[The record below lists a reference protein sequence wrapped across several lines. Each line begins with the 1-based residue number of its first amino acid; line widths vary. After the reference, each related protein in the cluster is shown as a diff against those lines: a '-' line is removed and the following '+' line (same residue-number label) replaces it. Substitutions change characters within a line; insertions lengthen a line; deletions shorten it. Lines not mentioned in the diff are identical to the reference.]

1 MAKPPKQIPP
11 ASSSPPRPATGTPH
25 LNVDNVSNLRPGV
38 RLHAGEPAFIGHL
51 SQHTLQPD
59 GTPRPPSV
67 EVSEMLPLQLPHT
80 SINAPETLARP
91 TSPVFIPVHLA
102 LRLTPAA
109 ASPQGIRR
117 DGRERTY
124 VDMREGTAMVHQHP
138 DGRVQL
144 TSASELTPS
153 GFLVE
158 RIHGTN
164 LWQKRQA
171 ISARRPHVDEPDE
184 QAGPSRRPRLNEDEA
199 STDPDPFADKA
210 SATTHQPLD
219 LSSKPWRSWG
229 QPTKPTS
236 GQSVEVDG
244 LHYPIVAQI
253 VRSNTPI
260 VCIKHPRF
268 NPERFEAFE
277 QMLVDNRTLQPRWAA
292 RDPDNRWIV
301 ADDHLPFEKPLTQY
315 VADAFEYLS
324 GQSARAVAK
333 AMFKESRGTEVING
347 EGLQALSQTFRYW
360 EDRTVPAPRHL
371 ADPLMLLPIQ
381 PIIDDGTFGGR
392 IELPSTS
399 GPSLQRVDIDPQ
411 KFSQQWNEYT
421 AEPGAASL
429 QKLFYKILVK
439 SGYTVSPPDPLL
451 LENSLVFRR
460 EGLDSLFVLKLPLVS
475 SDFIPRYT
483 RPGSE
488 LTSSAALMTLDETGR
503 QRLNTLLAQDKINYL
518 VGGIQRPSPDQPTL
532 FILREG

>member
-11 ASSSPPRPATGTPH
+11 ASSSPPRSLTDTPPV
-25 LNVDNVSNLRPGV
+25 NVDHVSNIRPGTHLPTV
-38 RLHAGEPAFIGHL
+38 ELTFAGHS
-51 SQHTLQPD
+51 SQHTADHGGGKQ
-59 GTPRPPSV
+59 PSV
-67 EVSEMLPLQLPHT
+67 EVSEMLTRQHPHG
-80 SINAPETLARP
+80 SVIAPDASARP

-109 ASPQGIRR
+109 DSPQGIRR

-138 DGRVQL
+138 DGRYQL

-153 GFLVE
+153 GFQVE

-171 ISARRPHVDEPDE
+171 IAARRPHVDEPDE
-184 QAGPSRRPRLNEDEA
+184 QAGPSKRPRLNEDDA

-210 SATTHQPLD
+210 STTIQQPLD

-244 LHYPIVAQI
+244 LHYPIVSQI

-292 RDPDNRWIV
+292 RAPDNRWVV

-315 VADAFEYLS
+315 VADTFEYLS

-333 AMFKESRGTEVING
+333 AMFSASRGAEVING

-360 EDRTVPAPRHL
+360 ENRTIPAHRQL

-381 PIIDDGTFGGR
+381 PIIDDGTFGRG
-392 IELPSTS
+392 IVLPPTS

>member
-11 ASSSPPRPATGTPH
+11 ASSSPPRSSTDSPPI
-25 LNVDNVSNLRPGV
+25 NVDYIIRPGV
-38 RLHAGEPAFIGHL
+38 RLHAGEPPFIGHL
-51 SQHTLQPD
+51 SQHAAQPD
-59 GTPRPPSV
+59 GAPRLPSV
-67 EVSEMLPLQLPHT
+67 EVSEMLPLQLLHT
-80 SINAPETLARP
+80 SIIAPETLARP

-138 DGRVQL
+138 DGRFQL
-144 TSASELTPS
+144 TSANELTPS

-171 ISARRPHVDEPDE
+171 IAARRTHVDEPDT
-184 QAGPSRRPRLNEDEA
+184 QAGPSKRLRLNEDGA
-199 STDPDPFADKA
+199 STDPAPLADKA
-210 SATTHQPLD
+210 SAMPHQPLD
-219 LSSKPWRSWG
+219 LSGKPWRSWG

-244 LHYPIVAQI
+244 LHYPIVSQI
-253 VRSNTPI
+253 VRSNTSI

-277 QMLVDNRTLQPRWAA
+277 QMLVDDRTLQPRWAA
-292 RDPDNRWIV
+292 RAPDNRWIV

-324 GQSARAVAK
+324 RQSVRAVAK
-333 AMFKESRGTEVING
+333 AMFKESRGAEVING
-347 EGLQALSQTFRYW
+347 EGLQALSQTFRFW
-360 EDRTVPAPRHL
+360 ENKTIPAPRNL

-381 PIIDDGTFGGR
+381 PIIGDGTFGGR
-392 IELPSTS
+392 IVLPPTS
-399 GPSLQRVDIDPQ
+399 GPSLQRVDFDRQ
-411 KFSQQWNEYT
+411 KLSQQWSEYT
-421 AEPGAASL
+421 AAPGAANL
-429 QKLFYKILVK
+429 QKLFHSILVK

-451 LENSLVFRR
+451 LENSLVFHR

-475 SDFIPRYT
+475 PDSIPRYT

-503 QRLNTLLAQDKINYL
+503 QRLNALLAQDKVNYL

>member
-25 LNVDNVSNLRPGV
+25 LTVDNVSNLRPGV

-138 DGRVQL
+138 DGRFQL

-184 QAGPSRRPRLNEDEA
+184 QAGSSKRPRLNEDEA

-236 GQSVEVDG
+236 GQSIEIDG

-260 VCIKHPRF
+260 VCLKHPRF

-292 RDPDNRWIV
+292 RAPDNRWIV

-392 IELPSTS
+392 IELPPTS

-503 QRLNTLLAQDKINYL
+503 QRLNTLLVQDKINYL
-518 VGGIQRPSPDQPTL
+518 VGGIQRPSLDQPTL